1 MIIKSFELDKIKSSK
16 KKLIL
21 IYGLNQGYKNQVIK
35 NLFEKLFEG
44 EILRYDENEILNNH
58 EEFISNLMN
67 RSLFDDNKLIII
79 SRASDKIVKFI
90 NEIIEKNIEKIKIII
105 NIEKNIEKIKIII
118 NSDNLEKKS
127 KLRNLFEKEKDL
139 VCIPFYEDNDKSL
152 NIIAQ
157 NFFKQK
163 NIKVSQEIIN
173 LLIGRS
179 RGDRGN
185 LNNELNKIEN
195 LSITKKNIELEDI
208 IKLTNLSENYSV
220 FELAENYLAKN
231 KKQVS
236 KILNENNFANE
247 ECILILRT
255 ILNRS
260 KRLLKL
266 KENQNQTGNIDLTIS
281 SFKPPI
287 FWKEK
292 DTVKKQ
298 VQSWSVDEVKNMI
311 YKINDLEILVKKNS
325 SNSLNFVSDF
335 VSNY

>member
-1 MIIKSFELDKIKSSK
+1 MIIKSYELDKIKSK
-16 KKLIL
+16 KNNLVL
-21 IYGLNQGYKNQVIK
+21 IYGSNQGYKNQVIK
-35 NLFEKLFEG
+35 EEFENKFKG
-44 EILRYDENEILNNH
+44 EILKVDENEILSKYD
-58 EEFISNLMN
+58 ESISNLMN
-67 RSLFDDNKLIII
+67 KSLFDDDKLIII
-79 SRASDKIVKFI
+79 SRASNKIYNFI
-90 NEIIEKNIEKIKIII
+90 NEVIERKIER
-105 NIEKNIEKIKIII
+105 IKIII

-139 VCIPFYEDNDKSL
+139 ICIPFYEDNEKSL
-152 NIIAQ
+152 GIIAQ
-157 NFFKQK
+157 NFFRKK

-185 LNNELNKIEN
+185 LINELNKIDN
-195 LSITKKNIELEDI
+195 LSITKKNIDI
-208 IKLTNLSENYSV
+208 DDIFKLTNLSENYSV

-236 KILNENNFANE
+236 KILNENNFAND
-247 ECILILRT
+247 ECILIIRT

-260 KRLLKL
+260 KRLLRL
-266 KENQNQTGNIDLTIS
+266 KESQNQTNNIDLTIS

-292 DTVKKQ
+292 DVVKKQ
-298 VQSWSVDEVKNMI
+298 IQSWSEDEVKKMI
-311 YKINDLEILVKKNS
+311 YKISDLEILVKKNS

-335 VSNY
+335 ISNY

>member
-1 MIIKSFELDKIKSSK
+1 MIIKSFELDKIKSIK
-16 KKLIL
+16 KNLIL
-21 IYGLNQGYKNQVIK
+21 IYGSNQGYKNQIIK
-35 NLFEKLFEG
+35 DVFEKLFEG
-44 EILRYDENEILNNH
+44 EILKFDENEIINNY
-58 EEFISNLMN
+58 EELISSLMN
-67 RSLFDDNKLIII
+67 KSLFDSKKLIII
-79 SRASDKIVKFI
+79 SRASEKIFKFI
-90 NEIIEKNIEKIKIII
+90 SEIIERNIE
-105 NIEKNIEKIKIII
+105 NIKIII

-127 KLRNLFEKEKDL
+127 KLRNLFEKEKEL
-139 VCIPFYEDNDKSL
+139 ICIPFYEDNEKSL
-152 NIIAQ
+152 RIIAQ
-157 NFFKQK
+157 NFFYQK
-163 NIKVSQEIIN
+163 NIKVSQEIIS
-173 LLIGRS
+173 LIIGRS

-185 LNNELNKIEN
+185 LINELNKIES
-195 LSITKKNIELEDI
+195 LSITKKNIDI
-208 IKLTNLSENYSV
+208 GNILKLTNLSENYSV

-236 KILNENNFANE
+236 KILNENNFAND

-266 KENQNQTGNIDLTIS
+266 KESESKTGNIDLTIS

-292 DTVKKQ
+292 DAVKKQ
-298 VQSWSVDEVKNMI
+298 IQSWSEDEVKNMI

-325 SNSLNFVSDF
+325 NNSLNFVSDF

>member
-1 MIIKSFELDKIKSSK
+1 MIIKSFEVEKIKSIK
-16 KKLIL
+16 KDLIL
-21 IYGLNQGYKNQVIK
+21 IYGSNQGHKNQVIK
-35 NLFEKLFEG
+35 ELFEKLFEG
-44 EILRYDENEILNNH
+44 KISRFDENEILNNY
-58 EEFISNLMN
+58 EEFISGLINK
-67 RSLFDDNKLIII
+67 SLFEDYKLIII
-79 SRASDKIVKFI
+79 SRTSDKILKLV
-90 NEIIEKNIEKIKIII
+90 NEILERK
-105 NIEKNIEKIKIII
+105 IEKIKIII

-127 KLRNLFEKEKDL
+127 KLRNLFEKEKEL

-152 NIIAQ
+152 SIIAQ
-157 NFFKQK
+157 NFFRQK

-185 LNNELNKIEN
+185 LINELNKIEN
-195 LSITKKNIELEDI
+195 LSITKKNIDMEDVT
-208 IKLTNLSENYSV
+208 KLTNLSENYSV

-236 KILNENNFANE
+236 KILNENNFAND

-266 KENQNQTGNIDLTIS
+266 KESQNITGNIDLTIS

-292 DTVKKQ
+292 DVVKKQ
-298 VQSWSVDEVKNMI
+298 IQSWSNDEVKKII
-311 YKINDLEILVKKNS
+311 YKINDLEVLVKKNS
-325 SNSLNFVSDF
+325 HNSLNFVSDF

>member
-1 MIIKSFELDKIKSSK
+1 MIIKSFEVEKIKSIK
-16 KKLIL
+16 NNLIL
-21 IYGLNQGYKNQVIK
+21 IYGSNQGHKNQVIK
-35 NLFEKLFEG
+35 ELFEKLFEG
-44 EILRYDENEILNNH
+44 EVSRFDEHEILNNH
-58 EEFISNLMN
+58 EEFISSLMN
-67 RSLFDDNKLIII
+67 KSLFDDDKLIII
-79 SRASDKIVKFI
+79 SRASDKVLKFV
-90 NEIIEKNIEKIKIII
+90 NEIIERK
-105 NIEKNIEKIKIII
+105 IEKIKIII

-127 KLRNLFEKEKDL
+127 KLRSLFEKEKKL
-139 VCIPFYEDNDKSL
+139 TCIPFYEDNDKSL
-152 NIIAQ
+152 SLIAQ
-157 NFFKQK
+157 NFFRQK

-185 LNNELNKIEN
+185 LINELNKIEN
-195 LSITKKNIELEDI
+195 LSITKKSIKIEDI
-208 IKLTNLSENYSV
+208 LKLTNLSENYSV

-236 KILNENNFANE
+236 KILNENNFAND

-266 KENQNQTGNIDLTIS
+266 KESQIQTGNIDLTIS

-292 DTVKKQ
+292 NVVKKQ
-298 VQSWSVDEVKNMI
+298 IQSWSDEEVKKMI

-325 SNSLNFVSDF
+325 NNSLNFVSDF

>member
-1 MIIKSFELDKIKSSK
+1 MIIKSFEIEKIKSIK
-16 KKLIL
+16 NNLIL
-21 IYGLNQGYKNQVIK
+21 IYGTNQGYKNQVIK
-35 NLFEKLFEG
+35 EFFEKLFEG
-44 EILRYDENEILNNH
+44 EILRFDENEILNNH
-58 EEFISNLMN
+58 EELISNLMN
-67 RSLFDDNKLIII
+67 KSLFDDDKLIII
-79 SRASDKIVKFI
+79 SRTSDKILKFI
-90 NEIIEKNIEKIKIII
+90 NEIIERK
-105 NIEKNIEKIKIII
+105 IEKIKIII

-127 KLRNLFEKEKDL
+127 KLRILFEKKKEL

-152 NIIAQ
+152 NLIAQ

-185 LNNELNKIEN
+185 LINELNKIEN
-195 LSITKKNIELEDI
+195 LSITQKNINIEDVL
-208 IKLTNLSENYSV
+208 KLTNLSENYSV
-220 FELAENYLAKN
+220 FELVESYLAKN

-236 KILNENNFANE
+236 KILNENNYAND
-247 ECILILRT
+247 ECVLILRT

-266 KENQNQTGNIDLTIS
+266 KESQIQTGNIDLTIS

-292 DTVKKQ
+292 DVVKKQ
-298 VQSWSVDEVKNMI
+298 IQSWSDDEVKKMI
-311 YKINDLEILVKKNS
+311 YKINDIEILVKKNS
-325 SNSLNFVSDF
+325 NNSLNFISDF

>member
-1 MIIKSFELDKIKSSK
+1 MIIKSFEVEKIKLLK
-16 KKLIL
+16 NNFIL
-21 IYGLNQGYKNQVIK
+21 FYGLNQGHKDQVLK
-35 NLFEKLFEG
+35 ELFEKTFAG
-44 EILRYDENEILNNH
+44 EILRFEESEVLNNKD
-58 EEFISNLMN
+58 EFISNLMN
-67 RSLFDDNKLIII
+67 KSLFNDEKLIII
-79 SRASDKIVKFI
+79 SRASEKIINII
-90 NEIIEKNIEKIKIII
+90 NEILEKNIEKV
-105 NIEKNIEKIKIII
+105 KIII
-118 NSDNLEKKS
+118 NSKNLEKKS

-139 VCIPFYEDNDKSL
+139 VCIPFYEDNEKNL
-152 NIIAQ
+152 NTIAL
-157 NFFKQK
+157 NFFRKK

-173 LLIGRS
+173 LLVGRS

-185 LNNELNKIEN
+185 LINELNKIEN
-195 LSITKKNIELEDI
+195 LSITKKNIYIEDVFA
-208 IKLTNLSENYSV
+208 LTNLSENYSV

-236 KILNENNFANE
+236 KILNENNFAND

-266 KENQNQTGNIDLTIS
+266 KENEKETRNIDLTIS

-292 DTVKKQ
+292 DVVKKQ
-298 VQSWSVDEVKNMI
+298 IQSWSDDEVKKII

-325 SNSLNFVSDF
+325 GNSLNFVSDF

>member
-1 MIIKSFELDKIKSSK
+1 MIIKSFELDKIKSK
-16 KKLIL
+16 KTNLIL
-21 IYGLNQGYKNQVIK
+21 IYGSNQGYKNQIIK
-35 NLFEKLFEG
+35 EVFTNLFKG
-44 EILRYDENEILNNH
+44 EILRFDENEILNNQ

-67 RSLFDDNKLIII
+67 KSLFENEKLIII
-79 SRASDKIVKFI
+79 SRASDKILRFI
-90 NEIIEKNIEKIKIII
+90 NEIIERKID
-105 NIEKNIEKIKIII
+105 EIKIII

-127 KLRNLFEKEKDL
+127 KLRNLFEKEKEL
-139 VCIPFYEDNDKSL
+139 MCIPFYEDNDKNLST
-152 NIIAQ
+152 IAQ
-157 NFFKQK
+157 NFFRQK
-163 NIKVSQEIIN
+163 NIKVSQQTIN
-173 LLIGRS
+173 LLVGRS

-195 LSITKKNIELEDI
+195 LSITKKNIDVEDI
-208 IKLTNLSENYSV
+208 LKLTNLSENYSI

-236 KILNENNFANE
+236 KILNENNFAND
-247 ECILILRT
+247 ECVLILRT

-266 KENQNQTGNIDLTIS
+266 KESENEIGNIDLTIS

-292 DTVKKQ
+292 DVVKKQ
-298 VQSWSVDEVKNMI
+298 IQSWSEDEVKNMI

-325 SNSLNFVSDF
+325 SNSLNFMSDF

>member
-1 MIIKSFELDKIKSSK
+1 MIIKSYELDKIKSK
-16 KKLIL
+16 KNNLVL
-21 IYGLNQGYKNQVIK
+21 IYGSNQGYKNQVIK
-35 NLFEKLFEG
+35 EEFEDEFKG
-44 EILRYDENEILNNH
+44 EILKVDENEILSKYD
-58 EEFISNLMN
+58 ESISNLMN
-67 RSLFDDNKLIII
+67 KSLFDDDKLIII
-79 SRASDKIVKFI
+79 SRASNKIYNFI
-90 NEIIEKNIEKIKIII
+90 NEVIERKIER
-105 NIEKNIEKIKIII
+105 IKIII

-139 VCIPFYEDNDKSL
+139 ICIPFYEDNEKSL
-152 NIIAQ
+152 GIIAQ
-157 NFFKQK
+157 NFFRKK

-185 LNNELNKIEN
+185 LINELNKIDN
-195 LSITKKNIELEDI
+195 LSITKKNIDI
-208 IKLTNLSENYSV
+208 DDIFKLTNLSENYSV

-236 KILNENNFANE
+236 KILNENNFAND
-247 ECILILRT
+247 ECILIIRT

-260 KRLLKL
+260 KRLLRL
-266 KENQNQTGNIDLTIS
+266 KESQNQTNNIDLTIS

-292 DTVKKQ
+292 DVVKKQ
-298 VQSWSVDEVKNMI
+298 IQSWSEDEVKKMI
-311 YKINDLEILVKKNS
+311 YKISDLEILVKKNS

>member
-1 MIIKSFELDKIKSSK
+1 MIIKSFETEKIKSIK
-16 KKLIL
+16 NNLIL
-21 IYGLNQGYKNQVIK
+21 IYGTNQGYKNQVIK
-35 NLFEKLFEG
+35 ELFEKLFEG
-44 EILRYDENEILNNH
+44 EILRFDENEILNNH

-67 RSLFDDNKLIII
+67 RSLFDDDKLIII
-79 SRASDKIVKFI
+79 SRITDKILRFVS
-90 NEIIEKNIEKIKIII
+90 EIIERK
-105 NIEKNIEKIKIII
+105 IEKIKIII

-127 KLRNLFEKEKDL
+127 KLRNLFEKENDL
-139 VCIPFYEDNDKSL
+139 VCIPFYEDNDQSL
-152 NIIAQ
+152 SLIAQ
-157 NFFKQK
+157 NFFRQK
-163 NIKVSQEIIN
+163 KIKISQEIIN

-185 LNNELNKIEN
+185 LINELNKIEN
-195 LSITKKNIELEDI
+195 LSITKKNIEIEDVL
-208 IKLTNLSENYSV
+208 KLTNLSENYSV
-220 FELAENYLAKN
+220 FELAESYLAKN

-247 ECILILRT
+247 ECVLILRT

-266 KENQNQTGNIDLTIS
+266 KESQNQTGNIDLTIS

-292 DTVKKQ
+292 NVVKKQ
-298 VQSWSVDEVKNMI
+298 IQSWSDDEVKKMI

-325 SNSLNFVSDF
+325 NNSLNFVSDF

>member
-1 MIIKSFELDKIKSSK
+1 MIVKSFEIEKIKSK
-16 KKLIL
+16 KNNFTL
-21 IYGLNQGYKNQVIK
+21 IYGSNEGYKNQVIK
-35 NLFEKLFEG
+35 DFFEKQFQG
-44 EILRYDENEILNNH
+44 EILRFDENEILKKY
-58 EEFISNLMN
+58 EEFISTLMN
-67 RSLFDDNKLIII
+67 RSLFDEDKLIII
-79 SRASDKIVKFI
+79 SRASDKIIEFI
-90 NEIIEKNIEKIKIII
+90 KEILERKIEKV
-105 NIEKNIEKIKIII
+105 KIII
-118 NSDNLEKKS
+118 NSNNLDKKS
-127 KLRNLFEKEKDL
+127 KLRILFEKEKEL
-139 VCIPFYEDNDKSL
+139 TCIPFYEDNEKSL
-152 NIIAQ
+152 NMIAQ
-157 NFFKQK
+157 NFFRQK

-173 LLIGRS
+173 LIIGRS

-195 LSITKKNIELEDI
+195 LSITKKNIELEDVL
-208 IKLTNLSENYSV
+208 KLTNLSENYSV

-231 KKQVS
+231 KNQIS

-266 KENQNQTGNIDLTIS
+266 KESQNHTGNIDLTIS

-292 DTVKKQ
+292 DIVKKQ
-298 VQSWSVDEVKNMI
+298 IQSWSEDDVKKII
-311 YKINDLEILVKKNS
+311 YKINDLELLVKKNS
-325 SNSLNFVSDF
+325 NNSLNFVSDF